1 MRIRFGHL
9 TIALAFFAVEV
20 VIALWWRDRFVRP
33 YLGDVLAVAMVH
45 FGLRGVTPLNSAS
58 AAACAFGLGVAIE
71 LGQAAHVL
79 ALIGLQHSALARVVF
94 GGVFDP
100 ADLVCYGLGGVLAL
114 LADRLTARQSV
125 LGSKRAA

>member
-9 TIALAFFAVEV
+9 AAALALFAVEV
-20 VIALWWRDRFVRP
+20 AIALWWRDRFVRP

-45 FGLRGVTPLNSAS
+45 FGLRSVTPLNPAS
-58 AAACAFGLGVAIE
+58 AAACAFGLGVAVE

-79 ALIGLQHSALARVVF
+79 ALVGLRDNTLARVVF

-100 ADLVCYGLGGVLAL
+100 SDLVCYGLGGVLAL
-114 LADRLTARQSV
+114 LVDGLASGRSV